1 LAGVLDKSGKIAG
14 LLRPRAFLN
23 KLRSSLKA
31 KSETLW
37 HCNAIMQSFA
47 LHIESS
53 LGTNLIELYRNNIWN
68 GAGHILTDE
77 KDKLALDKPELMNG
91 TTIFSI

>member
-1 LAGVLDKSGKIAG
+1 
-14 LLRPRAFLN
+14 
-23 KLRSSLKA
+23 
-31 KSETLW
+31 
-37 HCNAIMQSFA
+37 MQSFA